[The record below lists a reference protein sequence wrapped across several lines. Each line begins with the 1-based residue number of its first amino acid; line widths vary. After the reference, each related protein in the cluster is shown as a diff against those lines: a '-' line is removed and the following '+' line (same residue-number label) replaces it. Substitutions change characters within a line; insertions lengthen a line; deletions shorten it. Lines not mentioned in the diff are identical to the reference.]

1 MKYKNEIL
9 PVITNIQRQDEAQ
22 AITPPTIA
30 EIIEPIG
37 DINDITVMAVGNFP
51 GKTNCAAIGVEEGN
65 INPKPIDAPI
75 LNIKTPGNEVSNC
88 GMTNRKLN
96 KANKNEPKMTN

>member
-1 MKYKNEIL
+1 
-9 PVITNIQRQDEAQ
+9 
-22 AITPPTIA
+22 
-30 EIIEPIG
+30 
-37 DINDITVMAVGNFP
+37 MAVGNFP

-96 KANKNEPKMTN
+96 KANKNEPKMTNWAVPKRSPNFPVIVAITITVNSSMLMIHDAVEIEILRD